1 MTNLTSALMPTHSKE
16 IQSNAILNPRPK
28 ENMMLNVE
36 YLTMTELEAGLE
48 HIRQAPKDHGTL
60 KMIVRRPRED
70 ERELMDQ
77 GDLSLTEGLV
87 GDTWKSRG
95 SRHTSDGSA
104 TLYSQI
110 TVMNARCAALLA
122 QSEERWAMAGDQLF
136 VDFDLSED
144 NIPPGTRLAVG
155 SVILEVSA
163 EPHSG
168 CKKFSARFG
177 VEALKFVNSPE
188 GKRLHL
194 RGINARVIQA
204 GTIRVGD
211 IVSKV

>member
-1 MTNLTSALMPTHSKE
+1 
-16 IQSNAILNPRPK
+16 
-28 ENMMLNVE
+28 MMLNVE
-36 YLTMTELEAGLE
+36 YLTMSVLEAGLE
-48 HIRQAPKDHGTL
+48 HIRQAPKDQGTL
-60 KMIVRRPRED
+60 KMIVGRPRED
-70 ERELMDQ
+70 EREVIVH
-77 GDLSLTEGLV
+77 GELSLSEGLV
-87 GDTWKSRG
+87 GDNWKSRG
-95 SRHTSDGSA
+95 SKHTPDGSA

-122 QSEERWAMAGDQLF
+122 QSEERWALAGDQLF

-155 SVILEVSA
+155 SAILEVSA

-211 IVSKV
+211 IVSKA